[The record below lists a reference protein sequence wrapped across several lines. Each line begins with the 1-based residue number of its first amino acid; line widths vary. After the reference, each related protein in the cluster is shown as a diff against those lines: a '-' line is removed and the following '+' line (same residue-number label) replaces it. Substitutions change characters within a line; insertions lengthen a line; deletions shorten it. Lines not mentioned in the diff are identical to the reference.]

1 MRAGGGGGGGGGA
14 HDEDVILVLEP
25 RLQGDNRSAPEVRV
39 KLVGVGGVALGASI
53 GPKVFDLDCEN
64 VCSGLYQPAE
74 LRLFLARVDEVLRV
88 RKGAWA
94 ERVKTRRAQARRAR
108 AE

>member
-1 MRAGGGGGGGGGA
+1 MGA
-14 HDEDVILVLEP
+14 HDEDVLLVLEP
-25 RLQGDNRSAPEVRV
+25 VLQGDKRSAPEVMV

-53 GPKVFDLDCEN
+53 GPKVFDLGCEN
-64 VCSGLYQPAE
+64 VCSGLCVSAE
-74 LRLFLARVDEVLRV
+74 LRLFLARDDEALRV
-88 RKGAWA
+88 SKGAWA